1 MNESIPTLLG
11 KKVLIVE
18 DDTFL
23 HTLLSDKLTEL
34 RTQGLEVFPTMN
46 AAEALETARKE
57 HPDLI
62 LLDIAIPGQNGFEV
76 LEELRKEDTFKKTP
90 AIFLTNMAQDS
101 DKKRAGE
108 LGAVGYF
115 VKANTPLEEISG
127 EIRRILSDAPSQ
139 SI

>member
-1 MNESIPTLLG
+1 MTETDSNLSG

-18 DDTFL
+18 DDVFL
-23 HTLLSDKLTEL
+23 HDLLSDKLSEL
-34 RTQGLEVFPTMN
+34 RALGVEIFATTN
-46 AAEALETARKE
+46 ATEALAEARKS

-62 LLDIAIPGQNGFEV
+62 LLDIAMPGQNGFEV